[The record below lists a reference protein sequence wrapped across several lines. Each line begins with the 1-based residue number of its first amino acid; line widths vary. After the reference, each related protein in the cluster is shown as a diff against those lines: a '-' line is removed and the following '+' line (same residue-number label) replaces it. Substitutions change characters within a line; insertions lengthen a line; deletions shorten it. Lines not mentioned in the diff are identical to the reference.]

1 MTGVCED
8 YYQLDLAWLRRR
20 KMLTPG
26 RVSVVTWSVGGNQT
40 GAIRIAAQERAI
52 LLIYRTRS
60 WGEEWRDAREVVPF
74 ITTPT
79 AFGSHRRWFACP
91 RCAKACR
98 VLYGSGRFLCR
109 CCWGLGYRSQRES
122 PWSRT
127 LSRMHKLRAR
137 LGGSFNLL
145 EPFPLRPRYMHH
157 RTYQRLRARYMSLS
171 GQSTA
176 HLEGFLFRM
185 KRRVGGPT

>member
-40 GAIRIAAQERAI
+40 GAIRIAAQEHAI

-60 WGEEWRDAREVVPF
+60 WGEEWQDAREVVRF
-74 ITTPT
+74 TTRPT
-79 AFGSHRRWFACP
+79 AFGGRRRWFACP
-91 RCAKACR
+91 RCARACR

-109 CCWGLGYRSQRES
+109 RCRGLGYRSQRES
-122 PWSRT
+122 LWSRT
-127 LSRMHKLRAR
+127 LSRRKGDPRRRAARRAR
-137 LGGSFNLL
+137 A
-145 EPFPLRPRYMHH
+145 
-157 RTYQRLRARYMSLS
+157 RT
-171 GQSTA
+171 
-176 HLEGFLFRM
+176 
-185 KRRVGGPT
+185 